1 MQFHERLQELMKKQ
15 GLTKYRLARDL
26 GITDAVVGRW
36 ANGVAIP
43 RGANLEKLASY
54 FGVSVDYLL
63 GNTNSPE
70 IAAMEPE
77 EILDSIT
84 IGGVH
89 LSITNRDISNDDL
102 MVVMD
107 FLREQQRRNGH

>member
-1 MQFHERLQELMKKQ
+1 MQFHERLQELMRKES
-15 GLTKYRLARDL
+15 LTKYRLARNL
-26 GITDAVVGRW
+26 GISDAVVGRW
-36 ANGVAIP
+36 ANGVAVP
-43 RGANLEKLASY
+43 RGENLERLASH

-63 GNTNSPE
+63 GNTDSPE
-70 IAAMEPE
+70 VATVDPD

-84 IGGVH
+84 VGGVH

-102 MVVMD
+102 MEVMD